1 MRKKY
6 TLLILLLA
14 GTSMAAMAQNG
25 GRSIN
30 VLYIDGSDHVM
41 SMSDVER
48 IEIGNDDI
56 NVVSKNG
63 ATKKHKKSDI
73 NGIWLNGTTSGI
85 CNRVRHDGD
94 ITLTVTGENIT
105 ITGASPKAN
114 VSLYNTAGRSIV
126 KSVCSDGRAIIGI
139 SNLHAGTYI
148 VKVDGMTQKFI
159 KKQTSN

>member
-30 VLYIDGSDHVM
+30 VLYLDGSDHVM

-73 NGIWLNGTTSGI
+73 NGI
-85 CNRVRHDGD
+85 
-94 ITLTVTGENIT
+94 
-105 ITGASPKAN
+105 
-114 VSLYNTAGRSIV
+114 
-126 KSVCSDGRAIIGI
+126 
-139 SNLHAGTYI
+139 
-148 VKVDGMTQKFI
+148 
-159 KKQTSN
+159 